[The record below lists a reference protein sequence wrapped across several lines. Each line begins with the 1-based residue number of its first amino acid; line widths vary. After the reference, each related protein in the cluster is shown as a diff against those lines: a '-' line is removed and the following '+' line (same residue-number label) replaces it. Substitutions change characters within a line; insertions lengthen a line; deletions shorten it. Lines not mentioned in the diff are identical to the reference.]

1 MTQKR
6 KTIHLD
12 FEKGVYQDLT
22 KNLIPFEHGIY
33 LAYTGNFN
41 GKNVSLNKLLYIGM
55 ADDTTIAKRVH
66 NHTIDDHTDWKLRY
80 CKKGEDIYY
89 LVAPLEDDIRY
100 VEANMIFRYK
110 PPCNTNDIDKYNG
123 KLPAPNITTNTLL
136 EDIDGHVTE
145 MLRLM

>member
-41 GKNVSLNKLLYIGM
+41 GKMCLLINYFI
-55 ADDTTIAKRVH
+55 
-66 NHTIDDHTDWKLRY
+66 
-80 CKKGEDIYY
+80 
-89 LVAPLEDDIRY
+89 LVWQMTRQ
-100 VEANMIFRYK
+100 
-110 PPCNTNDIDKYNG
+110 
-123 KLPAPNITTNTLL
+123 
-136 EDIDGHVTE
+136 
-145 MLRLM
+145 